1 MSLVPVLPT
10 ALLEFLESPVPLM
23 AGVTKKQYLKI
34 RKNLNQQEIDDKIW
48 FNCST
53 GDITW
58 SKQQEVECFS
68 FGNL

>member
-23 AGVTKKQYLKI
+23 AGVTQKQYLKI
-34 RKNLNQQEIDDKIW
+34 KQNLSQQEIDDKIW
-48 FNCST
+48 VNCST
-53 GDITW
+53 GEITW
-58 SKQQEVECFS
+58 SKHQEVLCFS

>member
-1 MSLVPVLPT
+1 
-10 ALLEFLESPVPLM
+10 M

-48 FNCST
+48 VNCST
-53 GDITW
+53 GDIIW